1 MKGLASYEEE
11 KKQVLKWVDMIDEYL
26 LEPNNINSEWV
37 KCLER
42 CRGLLKNQLIQQASS
57 LCDILDLEIKDFF
70 LEMKDR
76 WMREDHIKK
85 DEIVQEK
92 IKAKKMYEEMYD
104 KAPHFNNIDEVVH
117 LKNSI
122 TNDIK
127 ELNK

>member
-1 MKGLASYEEE
+1 VKGLASYEEE
-11 KKQVLKWVDMIDEYL
+11 KRQVLKWMDMIDDYL
-26 LEPNNINSEWV
+26 LEPNNISSEWV

-104 KAPHFNNIDEVVH
+104 KVPHFNNIDDVVH
-117 LKNSI
+117 LKNTI

>member
-1 MKGLASYEEE
+1 MKGLTSYEEE
-11 KKQVLKWVDMIDEYL
+11 KKQVLKWIDMIDEYL

-104 KAPHFNNIDEVVH
+104 KVPHFNNIDEVVH

>member
-11 KKQVLKWVDMIDEYL
+11 KKQVLKWIDMIDEYL

-104 KAPHFNNIDEVVH
+104 KVPHFNNIDEVVH